1 MQLKG
6 RPGPPGPYAAPDEI
20 APPRPDVST
29 GGTRYADIEYARVRG
44 FRPLRMDLLLP
55 PAPSGPVPVVVWIH
69 GGAFLFGS
77 RLHGAVTEPVCRA
90 LIERGVAVGLV
101 EYRFSGEALFP
112 ACLHDVKAS
121 VRWLRRFG
129 ERVGVN
135 GEAIGVWGESA

>member
-1 MQLKG
+1 MIAVLPATTSDTLSGMQLKE

-29 GGTRYADIEYARVRG
+29 GGTRYADIEYARVMG

-77 RLHGAVTEPVCRA
+77 RLHGAVTEPACRA
-90 LIERGVAVGLV
+90 LIERGVAVALV

-112 ACLHDVKAS
+112 ARSEEHTSELQSRGHLVC
-121 VRWLRRFG
+121 
-129 ERVGVN
+129 
-135 GEAIGVWGESA
+135 